1 LGEIGYNGDKYK
13 WDITK
18 VCLRRDR
25 RTRRL
30 TAGGLGCDIDNEKG
44 SAPAN
49 KGKRRLVNERIVVD
63 ILKDSVDANP
73 GSRGTPSRWVAGSR
87 TDRQTDRPTMP
98 TSISGCKYVHWLY
111 LSSFLVGTL
120 SSATGPRVCDDVPSH
135 SIAHLF

>member
-1 LGEIGYNGDKYK
+1 M
-13 WDITK
+13 
-18 VCLRRDR
+18 
-25 RTRRL
+25 
-30 TAGGLGCDIDNEKG
+30 
-44 SAPAN
+44 
-49 KGKRRLVNERIVVD
+49 NERIVVD

-120 SSATGPRVCDDVPSH
+120 CRRSPVRASAMTSPPTPSPIYFKLASSVPDLPTLH
-135 SIAHLF
+135 